1 MTKLYQ
7 SEKWLR
13 RKYER
18 EKLTEAQIA
27 KLAGTTVMTI
37 NRYLHRFGLKKKRL

>member
-1 MTKLYQ
+1 MSKVYQ

-13 RKYER
+13 RKYET
-18 EKLTEAQIA
+18 EKLSEAEIA

-37 NRYLHRFGLKKKRL
+37 NRYLRQFGIKKKR